1 MLSHGNLDYQRRN
14 LSFFVQPEAGNRAL
28 ALLPPWHIYERSCA
42 YFLLSCGCQQ
52 VRSIFVDEIRC
63 IDLGT
68 RLQPRSHERA

>member
-14 LSFFVQPEAGNRAL
+14 LSHYVQPEAGNRAL

-52 VRSIFVDEIRC
+52 VRAPPSAG
-63 IDLGT
+63 L
-68 RLQPRSHERA
+68 LQLLVLDQSRQPCQSW